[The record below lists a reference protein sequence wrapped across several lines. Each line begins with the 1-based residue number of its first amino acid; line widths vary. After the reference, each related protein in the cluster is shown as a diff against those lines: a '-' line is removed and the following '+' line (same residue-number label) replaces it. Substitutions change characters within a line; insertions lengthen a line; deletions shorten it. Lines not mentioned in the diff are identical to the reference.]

1 MGIVMLAAGTHWA
14 AIVTS
19 GAAIVAAFGLFFVL
33 IQIVD
38 GRRSRDAQTTADLS
52 RRWDEGDVRLARLKV
67 NKLGPPEAVRDEIVT
82 LRGKKSPEYYELLCE
97 PNYFEDLAILCHRK
111 ALDDRMIRESLG
123 ELVSK
128 RYDRWR
134 LAILW
139 LRRGDPENYK
149 HFEQL
154 ADAMRKPP
162 EVGSI
167 RRFRTWVAER
177 IAP

>member
-1 MGIVMLAAGTHWA
+1 MIMLGSGTHWA

-19 GAAIVAAFGLFFVL
+19 GAAIVGALGLLFVL

-52 RRWDEGDVRLARLKV
+52 RRWDEADVRDVRLKV
-67 NKLGPPEAVRDEIVT
+67 NMLGTPEAVRDEIVR
-82 LRGKKSPEYYELLCE
+82 LREAKAAEYYELLCE
-97 PNYFEDLAILCHRK
+97 PNYFEDLAILCHHK
-111 ALDDRMIRESLG
+111 ALDARMIRESFG

-128 RYDRWR
+128 RYDRWK

-139 LRRGDPENYK
+139 LREADPENYK
-149 HFEQL
+149 HFEEL
-154 ADAMRKPP
+154 ADEMRRPP
-162 EVGSI
+162 ERRAI
-167 RRFRTWVAER
+167 RRFRTWLAER